1 MAGGN
6 ARVVKP
12 LLKKVNFEVIE
23 KNIDQLLDNSAKY
36 LEAIKAP
43 DLKK

>member
-23 KNIDQLLDNSAKY
+23 KILINYSITQQSTWKQ
-36 LEAIKAP
+36 
-43 DLKK
+43 